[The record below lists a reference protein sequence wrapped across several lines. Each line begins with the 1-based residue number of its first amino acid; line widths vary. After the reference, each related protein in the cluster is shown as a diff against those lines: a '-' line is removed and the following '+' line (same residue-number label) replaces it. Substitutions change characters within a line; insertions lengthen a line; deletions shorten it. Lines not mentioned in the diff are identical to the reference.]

1 VQNPRFQLPAPTN
14 SEIITD
20 FGSQLGRFVFGT
32 DTPRRKTIFTARVD
46 HNFTDTHS
54 IVVSYQ
60 FGNTNDRRQFNG
72 GNRLAEALIGRRS
85 KTNAINFT
93 DNYVFNAKTV
103 NQFRLQYSDL
113 SPQFIST
120 GQEQNPVV
128 IISFREPGQTSN
140 TSLLAGSSTLGTSD
154 RKEKRWQ
161 VQDSLT
167 RIIGAHNLKFGFD
180 VQNINSEY
188 IDLTDANG
196 TFNFAD
202 PLATTTIPQC
212 LINPNLPP
220 SATNPRIRGGVN
232 AFPRGCVSRFRQNF
246 FTDSTQKNT
255 YYGLFV
261 QDDWKL
267 LENLNLSLGLRYER
281 ETIIDDTNN
290 FGPRFAVAYSPFKD
304 NKTVVRFGGGIFYN
318 RVLLR
323 TVDDFQRG
331 QNEVIFDT
339 NRVST
344 TGGAR
349 DSYLLALSNG
359 FPNTLSANSPLV
371 QRYIAE
377 GYNQNSFFRSLDPT
391 LKIPESYQFNLGFER
406 ELSKSFVLKLI

>member
-1 VQNPRFQLPAPTN
+1 
-14 SEIITD
+14 
-20 FGSQLGRFVFGT
+20 
-32 DTPRRKTIFTARVD
+32 
-46 HNFTDTHS
+46 
-54 IVVSYQ
+54 
-60 FGNTNDRRQFNG
+60 
-72 GNRLAEALIGRRS
+72 LIGRRS

-212 LINPNLPP
+212 LTNPNLPP

-232 AFPRGCVSRFRQNF
+232 AFPRSCVSRFRQNF

-267 LENLNLSLGLRYER
+267 FENLNLSLGLRYER

-359 FPNTLSANSPLV
+359 FPNTLSPDSPLV
-371 QRYIAE
+371 QRYISE

-406 ELSKSFVLKLI
+406 ELSKILFLKLI